1 MVLSELWSAV
11 MKNHL
16 TLAFLI
22 IIIIIEHII
31 ISVGM
36 VGICQVINA

>member
-22 IIIIIEHII
+22 IIIIEHII

>member
-1 MVLSELWSAV
+1 

-16 TLAFLI
+16 TLAFLII

>member
-22 IIIIIEHII
+22 IIIEHII